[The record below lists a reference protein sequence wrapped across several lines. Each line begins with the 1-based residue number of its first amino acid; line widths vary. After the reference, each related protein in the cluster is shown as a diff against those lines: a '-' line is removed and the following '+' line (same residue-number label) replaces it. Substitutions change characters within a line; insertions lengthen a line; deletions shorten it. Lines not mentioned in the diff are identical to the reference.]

1 MIPKRCIRYA
11 SKRAVR
17 VLVAASATMIVALA
31 AQGFISA
38 LP

>member
-17 VLVAASATMIVALA
+17 VLGVAGVTMLVALA

>member
-17 VLVAASATMIVALA
+17 VLGMASAVMLAALA